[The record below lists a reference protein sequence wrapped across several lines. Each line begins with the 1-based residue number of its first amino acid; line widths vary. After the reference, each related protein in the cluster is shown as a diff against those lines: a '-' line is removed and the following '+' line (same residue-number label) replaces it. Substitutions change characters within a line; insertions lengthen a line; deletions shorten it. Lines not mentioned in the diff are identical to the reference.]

1 MTILSESTQYILTV
15 SGRLFAVLTFIAL
28 CIAINLFFEAYYK
41 TGLAFLAIVISFII
55 ITCVFCVEPH
65 RKIKVILADDYS
77 AVELLNK
84 YTVDDREGEIWV
96 LTEKKPMR
104 EGE

>member
-1 MTILSESTQYILTV
+1 M
-15 SGRLFAVLTFIAL
+15 FAIVAFFIAL
-28 CIAINLFFEAYYK
+28 LLLQYYK
-41 TGLAFLAIVISFII
+41 AGLAFLVIAISFTV
-55 ITCVFCVEPH
+55 ITCVFCFEPY

-77 AVELLNK
+77 AVELLDK